1 MNKEQ
6 EFLLSRRSVRKF
18 SPVKI
23 EDEKIKIIIKAGM
36 YAPSAHNRQPWHFI
50 VIRSRKLMNEIPKI
64 HKYAEMTKNADA
76 LILVCADIEKQDDSG
91 YFSQDCSA
99 ATENILLS
107 AHIEGIGACWLGV
120 YPLKERMENIKRL
133 LNLKKNLVP
142 FSMIALG
149 YPDNSIKNEDPKRY
163 EEKKIEFME

>member
-6 EFLLSRRSVRKF
+6 EFLLTRRSIRNF
-18 SPVKI
+18 SPMKI
-23 EDEKIKIIIKAGM
+23 ENEKIKIILKAGM

-50 VIRSRKLMNEIPKI
+50 VIRNRTLMNEIPKI
-64 HKYAEMTKNADA
+64 HKYAEMAKEADSV
-76 LILVCADIEKQDDSG
+76 ILVCADTTKQEEPG

-107 AHIEGIGACWLGV
+107 AHIEGLGACWLGV
-120 YPLKERMENIKRL
+120 YPIKERMEKIKKFL
-133 LNLKKNLVP
+133 HLKENLVP

-149 YPDNSIKNEDPKRY
+149 YPEKKIENKDPKRY
-163 EEKKIEFME
+163 EENKIEFMD